1 MKIIPVI
8 DLKSG
13 EVVHARRG
21 ARDEYRP
28 VVSALCAGSRPL
40 DVIGGFLAV
49 HPFDTLYIADLDAIQ
64 RRGDNGAV
72 LADIRRAFPQLTLW
86 VDSGLGDVATCR
98 AWLDRDLGIL
108 VLGSEALVD
117 TATLHQLHALAKPGR
132 LVLSLDFRGE
142 RFLGPPELLD
152 RPEDWPERIIVMTL
166 SRVGSGAGP
175 DLAMLE
181 DFIRRAPGK
190 QIFAAG
196 GVRGGEDLLE
206 LADRG
211 LGGVLIAT
219 ALHDRRIGPVEIAA
233 VASRNASM

>member
-28 VVSALCAGSRPL
+28 VVSQLCAGSRPL
-40 DVIGGFLAV
+40 DVIGGFLDV
-49 HPFDTLYIADLDAIQ
+49 YPFDTLYIADLDAIQ
-64 RRGDNGAV
+64 RRGDNGAA
-72 LADIRRAFPQLTLW
+72 LAEIRRAFPDLTLW
-86 VDSGLGDVATCR
+86 VDGGLGDVATCR

-108 VLGSEALVD
+108 VLGSEAVVD
-117 TATLHQLHALAKPGR
+117 AATLHQVSAGTKPGR
-132 LVLSLDFRGE
+132 IVLSLDFRGE
-142 RFLGPPELLD
+142 RFLGPADLLT
-152 RPEDWPERIIVMTL
+152 RVEDWPARLIIMTL

-175 DLAMLE
+175 DLALLE

-206 LADRG
+206 LASRG

-219 ALHDRRIGPVEIAA
+219 ALHDRRIGRAEIAA
-233 VASRNASM
+233 VASRGASM

>member
-8 DLKSG
+8 DLKAG

-28 VVSALCAGSRPL
+28 VVSELCAGSRPL

-72 LADIRRAFPQLTLW
+72 LANIRRAFPQLTLW
-86 VDSGLGDVATCR
+86 VDSGLGDAATCQT
-98 AWLDRDLGIL
+98 WLDRDLGVL

-117 TATLHQLHALAKPGR
+117 AVTLHQLCAAANPGR
-132 LVLSLDFRGE
+132 IVLSLDFRGE

-152 RPEDWPERIIVMTL
+152 RAEDWPARIIVMTL

-181 DFIRRAPGK
+181 GFIHRAPGK

-219 ALHDRRIGPVEIAA
+219 ALHDRRIGRAEIAA